1 MISFSFNLSNPFSS
15 RWDNI
20 YNRSAAFDRLHKT
33 VEFEV
38 YRDNTIVS
46 ISFRWSLMRD
56 HAGMSL
62 ELGLLGYT
70 VSAQY
75 YDTRHWN
82 EDEGRYYVY
91 DSAGNAT

>member
-1 MISFSFNLSNPFSS
+1 MINVSFGLRNPFSD

-20 YNRSAAFDRLHKT
+20 HNRSKVLGKKA

-38 YRDNTIVS
+38 YRDTTIVS
-46 ISFRWSLMRD
+46 FAFRWNIRQD
-56 HAGMSL
+56 HAGMNL
-62 ELGLLGYT
+62 ELGLFGYT

-82 EDEGRYYVY
+82 EEAGRFYIY
-91 DSAGNAT
+91 DKAGNAS

>member
-1 MISFSFNLSNPFSS
+1 MINFSFGLSNPFSS

-20 YNRSAAFDRLHKT
+20 YNRSAVLGKKA

-38 YRDNTIVS
+38 YRDTTIVS
-46 ISFRWSLMRD
+46 IGFRWNIRQD

-62 ELGLLGYT
+62 DIGLFGYT
-70 VSAQY
+70 VSAQF

-82 EDEGRYYVY
+82 EEAGRFYIYEK
-91 DSAGNAT
+91 DGSSH

>member
-1 MISFSFNLSNPFSS
+1 MIHFSVGLRNPFSD
-15 RWDNI
+15 RWDNV
-20 YNRSAAFDRLHKT
+20 YNRSAVIDRLHKA

-38 YRDNTIVS
+38 YRDTTI
-46 ISFRWSLMRD
+46 ISFAFRWNIRQD
-56 HAGMSL
+56 HAGMNL

-82 EDEGRYYVY
+82 DEECRFYIY
-91 DSAGNAT
+91 DKAGNAS

>member
-1 MISFSFNLSNPFSS
+1 MINVSFGLRNPFSS

-20 YNRSAAFDRLHKT
+20 YNRSKVLGKKA

-38 YRDNTIVS
+38 YRDTTIVS
-46 ISFRWSLMRD
+46 FAFRWNIRQD
-56 HAGMSL
+56 HAGMNL
-62 ELGLLGYT
+62 ELGLFGYT

-82 EDEGRYYVY
+82 EEAGRFYIY
-91 DSAGNAT
+91 DKAGNAS

>member
-1 MISFSFNLSNPFSS
+1 MISFSFNLRNPFSD

-20 YNRSAAFDRLHKT
+20 YNRSAVIGKHKA

-38 YRDNTIVS
+38 YRDTTI
-46 ISFRWSLMRD
+46 IGLSFRWTIRQD
-56 HAGMSL
+56 HAGMNL
-62 ELGLLGYT
+62 ELGLFGYT

-82 EDEGRYYVY
+82 DEKGRFNIY
-91 DSAGNAT
+91 DSAGNAS

>member
-1 MISFSFNLSNPFSS
+1 MISFSFNLSNPFSD

-20 YNRSAAFDRLHKT
+20 YNRSAVLGKKA

-38 YRDNTIVS
+38 YRDTTIVS
-46 ISFRWSLMRD
+46 LSFRWNIRQD
-56 HAGMSL
+56 HAGMNL

-82 EDEGRYYVY
+82 EEAGRFYIYEK
-91 DSAGNAT
+91 DGSSH

>member
-1 MISFSFNLSNPFSS
+1 MINFSFGLRNPFSD

-20 YNRSAAFDRLHKT
+20 YNRSAVLGKKA

-38 YRDNTIVS
+38 YRDTTIVS
-46 ISFRWSLMRD
+46 FAFRWNIRQD
-56 HAGMSL
+56 HAGMNL
-62 ELGLLGYT
+62 ELGLFGYT

-82 EDEGRYYVY
+82 EEAGRFYNYN
-91 DSAGNAT
+91 DKGEAT

>member
-1 MISFSFNLSNPFSS
+1 MINFSIGLCNPFSD

-20 YNRSAAFDRLHKT
+20 YNRSVVLGKKA

-38 YRDNTIVS
+38 YRDTTIVS
-46 ISFRWSLMRD
+46 FAFRWNIRQD
-56 HAGMSL
+56 HAGMNL
-62 ELGLLGYT
+62 ELGLFGYT

-82 EDEGRYYVY
+82 EEAGRFYNYN
-91 DSAGNAT
+91 DKGEAT

>member
-1 MISFSFNLSNPFSS
+1 MFNLSFGLRNPFSD

-20 YNRSAAFDRLHKT
+20 YNRSAVLGKKA
-33 VEFEV
+33 VEVEV
-38 YRDNTIVS
+38 YRDTTIVS
-46 ISFRWSLMRD
+46 FEFRWNIRQD

-62 ELGLLGYT
+62 DLGLLGYT

-82 EDEGRYYVY
+82 NEKGRYYIYNSEGV
-91 DSAGNAT
+91 AE

>member
-20 YNRSAAFDRLHKT
+20 YNRSAVLGKKA
-33 VEFEV
+33 VEFEI
-38 YRDNTIVS
+38 YRDTTIIS
-46 ISFRWSLMRD
+46 LSFRWSIMQD

-62 ELGLLGYT
+62 DIGLFGYT

-82 EDEGRYYVY
+82 EEAGRFYIYEK
-91 DSAGNAT
+91 DGSSH

>member
-1 MISFSFNLSNPFSS
+1 MISFSLNLRNPFSD

-20 YNRSAAFDRLHKT
+20 YNRSAVIDRLHKA

-38 YRDNTIVS
+38 YRDTTI
-46 ISFRWSLMRD
+46 ISFAFRWTIRQS
-56 HAGMSL
+56 HAGMML
-62 ELGLLGYT
+62 DIGLFGYT

-82 EDEGRYYVY
+82 EEAGRFYIYEK
-91 DSAGNAT
+91 DGSSH

>member
-1 MISFSFNLSNPFSS
+1 MINFSFGLRNPFSN

-20 YNRSAAFDRLHKT
+20 YNRGTTFSKYHKA

-38 YRDNTIVS
+38 YRDTTIVS
-46 ISFRWSLMRD
+46 LSFRWNIRQD

-62 ELGLLGYT
+62 DLGLFGYT

-82 EDEGRYYVY
+82 DEEGRFCIYNYK
-91 DSAGNAT
+91 GEAT

>member
-1 MISFSFNLSNPFSS
+1 MINFSFGLRNPFSD

-20 YNRSAAFDRLHKT
+20 YNRSAVLGKKA

-38 YRDNTIVS
+38 YRVTTIVS
-46 ISFRWSLMRD
+46 FAFRWNIRQD
-56 HAGMSL
+56 HAGMNL
-62 ELGLLGYT
+62 ELGLFGYT

-82 EDEGRYYVY
+82 EEAGRFYNYN
-91 DSAGNAT
+91 DKGEAT